1 MKKSKIVFLLSIL
14 SVSALT
20 CIVCAGK
27 SFFRLW
33 GIGLN
38 EFRGFSYYDFNG
50 QRWYGVENEGT
61 GKWFPKFDKCYIQG
75 KWGNHVYCIIGSGN
89 CWNGTSCIH

>member
-33 GIGLN
+33 GRMK
-38 EFRGFSYYDFNG
+38 E
-50 QRWYGVENEGT
+50 Q
-61 GKWFPKFDKCYIQG
+61 
-75 KWGNHVYCIIGSGN
+75 GSGFRN
-89 CWNGTSCIH
+89 SINAIYRGNGEIMCIVLSVREIVGMEPPVFIELNN